1 LTPALTPPGA
11 GRYRPFPSDSA
22 VTETDVLLAPTAP
35 AAPVVSPAAPPVA
48 DVLGVRFHA
57 GETDAV
63 AARLVGWAEAG
74 EARYACFSNAQ
85 SVIEAHDD
93 PAFLDVLNG
102 ADLNVPDGMS
112 IVRAMRAGGTPQADR
127 AYGPDVTLAVCRLAA
142 TRGVPVAL
150 YGSSE
155 RVLGLLAERLPAL
168 APGLR
173 LVEAIS
179 PPFRALSADEDE
191 AFVQRLR
198 ASGARIVLV
207 GLGCPKQERWCA
219 DHVERVGAVLM
230 AVGAA
235 FDFHAGTLAQA
246 PRWMQQAGL
255 EWAFRLAMEPRRLWR
270 RYARVVPRFLAA
282 RVRARLAG
290 R

>member
-1 LTPALTPPGA
+1 MPDAALFDPP
-11 GRYRPFPSDSA
+11 SA
-22 VTETDVLLAPTAP
+22 PPP
-35 AAPVVSPAAPPVA
+35 AAPSPAATWPVA

-63 AARLVGWAEAG
+63 AAQLVAWAEGG

-85 SVIEAHDD
+85 AVIEAHDD
-93 PAFLDVLNG
+93 ASFLDVLNG
-102 ADLNVPDGMS
+102 ADLNMPDGMS

-127 AYGPDVTLAVCRLAA
+127 VYGPDVTLAVCRLAA
-142 TRGVPVAL
+142 ARGVPVAL

-155 RVLGLLAERLPAL
+155 RVLRLLGERLPAL
-168 APGLR
+168 APGLQI
-173 LVEAIS
+173 VESIS
-179 PPFRALSADEDE
+179 PPFRALSADESA
-191 AFVQRLR
+191 AFAARLR

-219 DHVERVGAVLM
+219 DHVAAVGAVLM

-282 RVRARLAG
+282 RARARLAG